1 MRIPGKIVSGPHVGK
16 TMIEAMREQ
25 RASAD
30 AAQKRADRIAYW
42 LVCGEALC
50 KQREAEE
57 RLREQRD
64 NIVQIV
70 PDEPKTIRERIAAH
84 LSGRW

>member
-25 RASAD
+25 RDREMARARARFNLELARAR
-30 AAQKRADRIAYW
+30 AAARPPAPMGTIDWDQE
-42 LVCGEALC
+42 V
-50 KQREAEE
+50 
-57 RLREQRD
+57 
-64 NIVQIV
+64 
-70 PDEPKTIRERIAAH
+70 EPKTIRERIAAH